1 MTVRVPKPLG
11 KPHPGAELDPQD
23 SFVLSRVDGTLA
35 LDELGVLTGLNA
47 DQLQFSLRRL
57 ANQGLVDLGEPPPA
71 PLRPTPPPG
80 PVRTPPPMPP
90 RRAAEPLPPPAAP
103 RPSVPEALSDDDLEL
118 DDAQRS
124 RVDELYSRIGTAT
137 HYELLHL
144 KVDTDRKAVKRA
156 YYELAANVHPDR
168 FFRKRLGTYKG
179 KMEAIFARLT
189 EAHDVLSDAARK
201 TEYDDYLVMVR
212 ETESLEQ
219 ALVRGDAAAR
229 EAEIAARR
237 EREQEEVRL
246 QEALRKA
253 SELAIRTPSVAPG
266 GISPS
271 LMPLMPSS
279 APPSPNIIPSDEA
292 GRRAA
297 LAARL
302 LGGRRSSR
310 SPAPSQAPPPQAPP
324 AIRSDEA
331 VEMLRRRYEERVV
344 LARKAKVDEQ
354 RALADHA
361 MQSGDLVGALNAYR
375 IAASLAPDDQDLRAT
390 LERSQRDTNL
400 MLVAQ
405 YRKQAEYEETANRW
419 EDAVRSWRRV
429 ATIDP
434 KSGEAFARAALAIL
448 RIRGD
453 LHEAAELAKRAVASA
468 PREVSHHLTLA
479 RIYQE
484 ANLVPAARRSVEQA
498 LAVAPGDATAA
509 ALLKKLS

>member
-35 LDELGVLTGLNA
+35 LDELGVLTGLTG
-47 DQLQFSLRRL
+47 DQLQASLLRL
-57 ANQGLVDLGEPPPA
+57 ANQGLVDLGVPPP
-71 PLRPTPPPG
+71 PPHRPTPPPR
-80 PVRTPPPMPP
+80 PLRTPPPAPP
-90 RRAAEPLPPPAAP
+90 RRAAEPPPPPPP
-103 RPSVPEALSDDDLEL
+103 RPSVPDVSSDEDIEL
-118 DDAQRS
+118 DETQRS
-124 RVDELYSRIGTAT
+124 RVDELFLRIGTAT

-144 KVDTDRKAVKRA
+144 KTDADRKTVKRA

-201 TEYDDYLVMVR
+201 SEYDEYLVMVR

-266 GISPS
+266 GVSPS

-302 LGGRRSSR
+302 LGGRRSSN

-354 RALADHA
+354 RTLAEQA
-361 MQSGDLVGALNAYR
+361 MQTGDLVGALNAYR

-498 LAVAPGDATAA
+498 LAVAPGDPTAT